1 MTKYIIDT
9 NVILDDN
16 YINLDGKILIPQI
29 VIEELNDLKDNIRE
43 HKGYLAR
50 K

>member
-1 MTKYIIDT
+1 MKRYVIDT
-9 NVILDDN
+9 NVVLDDN
-16 YINLDGKILIPQI
+16 YINLDGKILIPQM
-29 VIEELNDLKDNIRE
+29 VIEELNGLKDNIRE